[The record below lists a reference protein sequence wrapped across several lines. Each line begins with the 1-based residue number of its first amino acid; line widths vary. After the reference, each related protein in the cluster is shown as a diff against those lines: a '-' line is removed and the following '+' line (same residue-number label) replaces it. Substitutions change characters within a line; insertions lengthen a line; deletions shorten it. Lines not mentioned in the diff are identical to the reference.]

1 MTPEEERDYLKTRV
15 DYLQK
20 ELTVCERKYKN
31 LQEEYKGYKA
41 NTLEQKME
49 NVHSD
54 MQHKISEDIER
65 PKKMENVHSDMQHKI
80 SEDIE
85 RPKKLEQLAKAA
97 RRAVNKHQQN
107 IENERTKNL
116 NARLGEENNEDFQNA
131 VDMHNVR
138 DMWKRIKSR
147 YLNLIDGAN
156 TMKEKM
162 KIMKAAK
169 DKIHSVHLER
179 YWNKFL
185 KYAER
190 KMKENAPKKEKSTVR
205 SAQLNEF
212 VDKEGV
218 NMPDKIGHELVRAF
232 GSWNIT
238 FIRQDFRNMAKMGFR
253 RMTRKRKGRRI
264 NNEARNTVNN
274 PMRKNNN
281 PFQEVIPISNKKSTY
296 LPPPSANNKKSTYLP
311 PPSANNKK
319 ENEWN
324 TEVKE
329 VEEVSV

>member
-1 MTPEEERDYLKTRV
+1 MNSGESKEIKALKEEIRLLKEENSKLTIDIENTIVLKERYE
-15 DYLQK
+15 QSNK
-20 ELTVCERKYKN
+20 ELKDLLKN
-31 LQEEYKGYKA
+31 Y
-41 NTLEQKME
+41 
-49 NVHSD
+49 
-54 MQHKISEDIER
+54 
-65 PKKMENVHSDMQHKI
+65 
-80 SEDIE
+80 
-85 RPKKLEQLAKAA
+85 
-97 RRAVNKHQQN
+97 QN
-107 IENERTKNL
+107 IPQSRGTIAKNMESNMNKKYNEIVGINTTKK
-116 NARLGEENNEDFQNA
+116 AKEAIGEENSEDKKLRNMARAVRGVLKGPKEEEEEKRMREEEINTQIRAPNNEEFQNA

-147 YLNLIDGAN
+147 YFKLIDDAK

-190 KMKENAPKKEKSTVR
+190 KMKENALKKERTVR

-212 VDKEGV
+212 VDKEGA
-218 NMPDKIGHELVRAF
+218 NMPEKIGHELVRAF

-253 RMTRKRKGRRI
+253 RMTRKRQGRR
-264 NNEARNTVNN
+264 NKNEARNTVKN
-274 PMRKNNN
+274 PMRNNN
-281 PFQEVIPISNKKSTY
+281 PFQALAQNSTKSTN
-296 LPPPSANNKKSTYLP
+296 LPPPSANNKE
-311 PPSANNKK
+311 

-324 TEVKE
+324 KE
-329 VEEVSV
+329 VEV

>member
-1 MTPEEERDYLKTRV
+1 MNSGESKEIKALKEEIRLLKEENSKLTIDLENTIVLKERYE
-15 DYLQK
+15 QSNK
-20 ELTVCERKYKN
+20 ELKDLLKN
-31 LQEEYKGYKA
+31 Y
-41 NTLEQKME
+41 
-49 NVHSD
+49 
-54 MQHKISEDIER
+54 
-65 PKKMENVHSDMQHKI
+65 
-80 SEDIE
+80 
-85 RPKKLEQLAKAA
+85 
-97 RRAVNKHQQN
+97 QN
-107 IENERTKNL
+107 IPQSRGTIAKNMESNMNKKYNEIVGINTTKK
-116 NARLGEENNEDFQNA
+116 AKEAIGEENSEDKKLRNMARAVRGVLKGPKEEEEEKRMREEEINTQIRAPNNEEFQNA

-147 YLNLIDGAN
+147 YFKLIDDAK

-190 KMKENAPKKEKSTVR
+190 KMKENALKKERTVR

-212 VDKEGV
+212 VDKEGA
-218 NMPDKIGHELVRAF
+218 NMPEKIGHELVRAF

-253 RMTRKRKGRRI
+253 RMTRKRQGRR
-264 NNEARNTVNN
+264 NKNEARNTVKN
-274 PMRKNNN
+274 PMRNNN
-281 PFQEVIPISNKKSTY
+281 PFQALAQNSTKSTN
-296 LPPPSANNKKSTYLP
+296 LPPPSANNKE
-311 PPSANNKK
+311 

-324 TEVKE
+324 KE
-329 VEEVSV
+329 VEV

>member
-20 ELTVCERKYKN
+20 ELTLCDRKYKN
-31 LQEEYKGYKA
+31 LQQEYKGYKA

-49 NVHSD
+49 NT
-54 MQHKISEDIER
+54 IE
-65 PKKMENVHSDMQHKI
+65 S
-80 SEDIE
+80 
-85 RPKKLEQLAKAA
+85 PKKLKQLAKAA
-97 RRAVNKHQQN
+97 RGAVNKHQQN
-107 IENERTKNL
+107 IENKRTKNL

-147 YLNLIDGAN
+147 YLKLIDDAK

-190 KMKENAPKKEKSTVR
+190 KMKENALKKEKSTVR
-205 SAQLNEF
+205 SAELDKF
-212 VDKEGV
+212 VDEKGE
-218 NMPDKIGHELVRAF
+218 NMPENIGHELVRAF

-264 NNEARNTVNN
+264 NNEARNTVKN

-281 PFQEVIPISNKKSTY
+281 NNPFKALV
-296 LPPPSANNKKSTYLP
+296 PPSPNNEARNTVKNPMQNNYSRQNNYVKARAYPNANNT
-311 PPSANNKK
+311 
-319 ENEWN
+319 ENILEI
-324 TEVKE
+324 V
-329 VEEVSV
+329 V

>member
-1 MTPEEERDYLKTRV
+1 LRGRNEEE
-15 DYLQK
+15 
-20 ELTVCERKYKN
+20 
-31 LQEEYKGYKA
+31 EEKRMREEEI
-41 NTLEQKME
+41 NTQ
-49 NVHSD
+49 
-54 MQHKISEDIER
+54 I
-65 PKKMENVHSDMQHKI
+65 
-80 SEDIE
+80 
-85 RPKKLEQLAKAA
+85 
-97 RRAVNKHQQN
+97 RAP
-107 IENERTKNL
+107 
-116 NARLGEENNEDFQNA
+116 NNEDFQNA

-147 YLNLIDGAN
+147 YLKLIDDAK

-190 KMKENAPKKEKSTVR
+190 KMKENALKKEKPTVR

-212 VDKEGV
+212 VDNEGV

-238 FIRQDFRNMAKMGFR
+238 FLRQDFRNMAKMGFR
-253 RMTRKRKGRRI
+253 RMTRKRQGRRKK
-264 NNEARNTVNN
+264 NEARKTVNN
-274 PMRKNNN
+274 PMRNNN
-281 PFQEVIPISNKKSTY
+281 PFQALAQNSTKSTY
-296 LPPPSANNKKSTYLP
+296 LPPPSANNKE
-311 PPSANNKK
+311 

-324 TEVKE
+324 KEE

>member
-1 MTPEEERDYLKTRV
+1 MNSGESKEIKALKEEIRLLKEENSKLTIDLENTIVLKERYE
-15 DYLQK
+15 QSNK
-20 ELTVCERKYKN
+20 ELKDLLKN
-31 LQEEYKGYKA
+31 Y
-41 NTLEQKME
+41 
-49 NVHSD
+49 
-54 MQHKISEDIER
+54 
-65 PKKMENVHSDMQHKI
+65 
-80 SEDIE
+80 
-85 RPKKLEQLAKAA
+85 
-97 RRAVNKHQQN
+97 QN
-107 IENERTKNL
+107 IPQSRGTIAKNMESNMNKKYNEIVGINTTKK
-116 NARLGEENNEDFQNA
+116 AKEAIGEENSEDKKLRNMARAVRGVLKGPKEEEEEKRMREEEINTQIRAPNNEEFQNA

-147 YLNLIDGAN
+147 YFKLIDDAK

-190 KMKENAPKKEKSTVR
+190 KMKENALKKERTVR

-212 VDKEGV
+212 VDKEGA
-218 NMPDKIGHELVRAF
+218 NMPEKIGHELVRAF

-253 RMTRKRKGRRI
+253 RMTRKRKERRN
-264 NNEARNTVNN
+264 NNEARKTVKN
-274 PMRKNNN
+274 PMRNNN
-281 PFQEVIPISNKKSTY
+281 PFQEVIPISNNKSTY
-296 LPPPSANNKKSTYLP
+296 LPPPSANNKE
-311 PPSANNKK
+311 

-324 TEVKE
+324 KE
-329 VEEVSV
+329 VEV

>member
-1 MTPEEERDYLKTRV
+1 MKSGESEEIKSLKEEITLLKEKNSKLTIDLENTIALKERYEQSNKELKDLLKNYQNIPQSRGTIAENMKNNMNKKYNEIVGINTTKKAKEAIGEENREDKKLRNMARAVRGVLKGPKEEE
-15 DYLQK
+15 
-20 ELTVCERKYKN
+20 
-31 LQEEYKGYKA
+31 EEKRMREEEI
-41 NTLEQKME
+41 NTQ
-49 NVHSD
+49 
-54 MQHKISEDIER
+54 I
-65 PKKMENVHSDMQHKI
+65 
-80 SEDIE
+80 
-85 RPKKLEQLAKAA
+85 
-97 RRAVNKHQQN
+97 RAP
-107 IENERTKNL
+107 
-116 NARLGEENNEDFQNA
+116 NNEDFQNA

-147 YLNLIDGAN
+147 YLKLIDDAK

-205 SAQLNEF
+205 SADLNKF
-212 VDKEGV
+212 VEEEGA

-238 FIRQDFRNMAKMGFR
+238 FLRQDFRNMAKMGFR
-253 RMTRKRKGRRI
+253 RMTRKRKERR
-264 NNEARNTVNN
+264 NKNEARNTVKN
-274 PMRKNNN
+274 PMRNNN
-281 PFQEVIPISNKKSTY
+281 PFQEVIPISNNKSTY
-296 LPPPSANNKKSTYLP
+296 LPPPSANNKE
-311 PPSANNKK
+311 

-324 TEVKE
+324 KEE
-329 VEEVSV
+329 VEEVEV